1 MSDAVA
7 VETPPEKAP
16 KRERGKLRYYVWAF
30 LALII
35 VWTLVVAIWGH
46 RSPAEDAAGEKLF
59 QPQNEFALP
68 AWVNLDLGFI
78 DLSINKAVAYLM
90 ASSLI
95 CILVGL
101 FVVRGGLRMRPTG
114 AQNVLELIY
123 DFADKQIART
133 TLGASKMLTRYFPF
147 VATMFLFILVNN
159 LISFVP
165 LPGGEHKSLWGVP
178 DLALYAAT
186 GNINVTVAL
195 AFVTFVVFNYEGIAH
210 HGFGG
215 YLKSYIPSGDI
226 HPIMKGFVF
235 ILEMLSTVLRLVS
248 LSVRL
253 FANMLAGHLL
263 IIMASGFVL
272 LLGNYFGAVAI
283 PFGLFFY
290 LFEMLLV
297 AGLQAFIFA
306 MLSGIYIG
314 FATADSH

>member
-7 VETPPEKAP
+7 VDTASPQPPEKG
-16 KRERGKLRYYVWAF
+16 RGSLRYYFAGF

-35 VWTLVVAIWGH
+35 LWTLAVALFGH
-46 RSPAEDAAGEKLF
+46 RSPAEDAAGEATFK
-59 QPQNEFALP
+59 PQNEFALP
-68 AWVNLDLGFI
+68 AWIDLDFGFI
-78 DLSINKAVAYLM
+78 DMSVNKAVAYML

-95 CILVGL
+95 CILVGI
-101 FVVRGGLRMRPTG
+101 FVIRGGLRMRPTK
-114 AQNVLELIY
+114 AQNVIELLY
-123 DFADKQIART
+123 DFMDRQIARA
-133 TLGASKMLTRYFPF
+133 TLSDRMLTKYFPF
-147 VATMFLFILVNN
+147 VATMFLFVLINN
-159 LISFVP
+159 LISFIP
-165 LPGGEHKSLWGVP
+165 LPSGEHASLWGVP

-195 AFVTFVVFNYEGIAH
+195 ALVTFIIFNYEGIAR
-210 HGFGG
+210 HGFAG
-215 YLKSYIPSGDI
+215 YLKTYVPGGDI

-235 ILEMLSTVLRLVS
+235 VMEILSMVLRLVS

-272 LLGNYFGAVAI
+272 LLGSYVGAVAI

-290 LFEMLLV
+290 LFEMLLI

-314 FATADSH
+314 FATADAH

>member
-1 MSDAVA
+1 MSDAVS
-7 VETPPEKAP
+7 VETPPQDAPEKKGGGP
-16 KRERGKLRYYVWAF
+16 VKYYALGF
-30 LALII
+30 LLLII
-35 VWTLVVAIWGH
+35 AWTVIVALLGH
-46 RSPAEDAAGEKLF
+46 RSPAEDAQGESLF
-59 QPQNEFALP
+59 KPQNEFGLP
-68 AWVNLDLGFI
+68 AWIDLDFGFI
-78 DLSINKAVAYLM
+78 DMSINKAVAYMML
-90 ASSLI
+90 SSLI
-95 CILVGL
+95 CILFGVL
-101 FVVRGGLRMRPTG
+101 VVRGGLRMRPTR
-114 AQNVLELIY
+114 AQNVLELVY
-123 DFADKQIART
+123 DFADRQIARA
-133 TLGASKMLTRYFPF
+133 TLSGKMLPRYFPF

-159 LISFVP
+159 LISFIP
-165 LPGGEHKSLWGVP
+165 LPSGEHSSHWGVP

-195 AFVTFVVFNYEGIAH
+195 AAIAFVIFNYEGIRH

-215 YLKSYIPSGDI
+215 YLKSYVPSGDI
-226 HPIMKGFVF
+226 NPVMKGFVF
-235 ILEMLSTVLRLVS
+235 VLEMLSTVLRLVS

-272 LLGNYFGAVAI
+272 LLGSYVGAVAI

-290 LFEMLLV
+290 LFELLLI

>member
-1 MSDAVA
+1 MSEAAAIGTAPD
-7 VETPPEKAP
+7 AP
-16 KRERGKLRYYVWAF
+16 KKKGGSFKYYVLGF
-30 LALII
+30 LGLMVAWTII
-35 VWTLVVAIWGH
+35 VAINGH
-46 RSPAEDAAGEKLF
+46 RSPAEDALGESTFK
-59 QPQNEFALP
+59 PQNEFALP
-68 AWVNLDLGFI
+68 AWVDLDFGFI
-78 DLSINKAVAYLM
+78 DMSINKAVVYMMGAG
-90 ASSLI
+90 LI
-95 CILVGL
+95 SILFGV
-101 FVVRGGLRMRPTG
+101 FVVRGGLRLRPTK
-114 AQNVLELIY
+114 AQNLFELFY
-123 DFADKQIART
+123 DFSDKQIART
-133 TLGASKMLTRYFPF
+133 TLGSGKMLKRYFPF
-147 VATMFLFILVNN
+147 VAAMFIFVLMNN

-165 LPGGEHKSLWGVP
+165 LPSGEHKSLWGVP

-195 AFVTFVVFNYEGIAH
+195 AAVTFVLFNWEGIRH

-215 YLKSYIPSGDI
+215 YLKTLVPSGDI
-226 HPIMKGFVF
+226 HPIMKAVVF
-235 ILEMLSTVLRLVS
+235 LLEGLSTILRLVS

-263 IIMASGFVL
+263 IIMASGFTL

>member
-1 MSDAVA
+1 MSEAVA
-7 VETPPEKAP
+7 VDTPPADSSGGGG
-16 KRERGKLRYYVWAF
+16 GKLRYYVWAF

-35 VWTLVVAIWGH
+35 TWTLVVAIWGH
-46 RSPAEDAAGEKLF
+46 RSVAEDAAGEKTF
-59 QPQNEFALP
+59 KPQNEFALP
-68 AWVNLDLGFI
+68 AWVDIHIGPLDM
-78 DLSINKAVAYLM
+78 SINKAVVYMML
-90 ASSLI
+90 SSLI
-95 CILVGL
+95 CILVGF
-101 FVVRGGLRMRPTG
+101 FVVRGGLRLRPTG
-114 AQNVLELIY
+114 AQNVIELLY
-123 DFADKQIART
+123 DFMEKQIARA
-133 TLGASKMLTRYFPF
+133 TLNGRMFTRYFPF
-147 VATMFLFILVNN
+147 VATMFLFVLVNN
-159 LISFVP
+159 LISFIP

-195 AFVTFVVFNYEGIAH
+195 AFVTFAVFNYEGIAH

-215 YLKSYIPSGDI
+215 YLKTYVPSGEI
-226 HPIMKGFVF
+226 HPIMKAFVF
-235 ILEMLSTVLRLVS
+235 LMEMVSTVLRLVS

-263 IIMASGFVL
+263 IIMASGFAL

-314 FATADSH
+314 FATADAH